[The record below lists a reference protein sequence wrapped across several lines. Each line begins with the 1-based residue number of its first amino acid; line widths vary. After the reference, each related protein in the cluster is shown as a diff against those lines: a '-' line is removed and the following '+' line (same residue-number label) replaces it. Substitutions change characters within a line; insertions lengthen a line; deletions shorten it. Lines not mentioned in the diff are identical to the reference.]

1 MPPLEP
7 GTLYPNQVEAVNNL
21 EQSLRRN
28 RPRALIQMATGSGKT
43 KAAITAIYRLIK
55 FGGARR
61 VLFLV
66 DRTNLGEQA
75 EKEFQAYRAPGVNRK
90 FAELYNVQRLAS
102 NSIMDSSR
110 GSVRRSSGSTLDPK
124 ASPTSTPPRRL
135 KRRSSCIRGSAVSRG
150 VARRLH
156 SRVCHTGRSPTS
168 HC

>member
-61 VLFLV
+61 
-66 DRTNLGEQA
+66 
-75 EKEFQAYRAPGVNRK
+75 
-90 FAELYNVQRLAS
+90 
-102 NSIMDSSR
+102 NSIMVSSR
-110 GSVRRSSGSTLDPK
+110 TYVLFGPPELTIPDTDASGVM
-124 ASPTSTPPRRL
+124 L
-135 KRRSSCIRGSAVSRG
+135 K
-150 VARRLH
+150 
-156 SRVCHTGRSPTS
+156 TGRGDRAR
-168 HC
+168 C